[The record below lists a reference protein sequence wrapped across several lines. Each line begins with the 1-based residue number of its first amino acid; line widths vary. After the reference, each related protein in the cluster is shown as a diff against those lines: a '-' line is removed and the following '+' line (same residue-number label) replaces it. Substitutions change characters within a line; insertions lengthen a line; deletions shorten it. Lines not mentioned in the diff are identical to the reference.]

1 MYAHLL
7 SSAGVRDADLSF
19 SGEDENVSGRD
30 ALGTGT
36 PEISGARAERR
47 SSAIGGTPPPRRE
60 PTVATVDALRETVP
74 ALNRALEDLGYPS
87 PLELLLPDAADLART
102 CDVLFLLLRDRQED
116 LAARDA
122 WADERARA
130 RADVAAAE
138 TRAERLRVSRDAEAA
153 ARAADANRRDRAD
166 DDSRARLERVTAE
179 RDSARRELR
188 ASTQKLARLEH
199 ETRRRELENDRL
211 KARLSAIV
219 ESRETKA
226 FVRDVEKKTA
236 RGGVTLVD
244 KNVARR
250 GGENDGKGRER
261 GFGSARGGPGPSPAV
276 SLALHHSMMSAYEA
290 KLRAFMHDAN
300 DLRAM
305 LRDAGVDRETSLRAV
320 VGSTAPRPENVGE
333 RRSPRPADG
342 AVAAVADGRA
352 EVDGFDVEDGFDD
365 EKTHLEDPTSASR
378 NDATL
383 DDAFAFNLASL
394 RDRLG
399 DEKETEEGRD
409 DDARAAADA
418 AAEAAAPASP
428 LEIALRWHEREHARL
443 SKEAREKEA
452 LEEPEI
458 SSGSGSA
465 PRSPSARARSD
476 TESSERLA
484 WNQKREERRDDAPA
498 RIRDARI
505 RDARRAA
512 PSSAPPDALLTA
524 SPEVSSSEPDEDE
537 AGGRGGA
544 FEAARET
551 RGDGSSSEEVFEEV
565 FDPPDPPR
573 ATKPEPER
581 LAPRREKV
589 NASARRDAVAGAA
602 LSGASAP
609 ASPAS
614 PLDALLARHLGTS
627 RAPAAGPPRDR
638 GEWLERR
645 RRRANPFSDADDV
658 SVD

>member
-498 RIRDARI
+498 RIRDAR
-505 RDARRAA
+505 RAA
-512 PSSAPPDALLTA
+512 ASSAPPDALLTA

>member
-179 RDSARRELR
+179 RDAARRELR

-226 FVRDVEKKTA
+226 FVRDVEKA

-250 GGENDGKGRER
+250 GGESDGKGRER

-320 VGSTAPRPENVGE
+320 VGSAAPRPENVGE

-352 EVDGFDVEDGFDD
+352 EVDGLDVEDGFDD

-378 NDATL
+378 NDATKA

-409 DDARAAADA
+409 DDARAAAAA

-465 PRSPSARARSD
+465 PRSPNARARSD

-484 WNQKREERRDDAPA
+484 WNQKRDPRRDDAP
-498 RIRDARI
+498 ARI

-512 PSSAPPDALLTA
+512 PSSAPPDALLSA

-544 FEAARET
+544 FEAARG
-551 RGDGSSSEEVFEEV
+551 RSGDGSSSEEVFEEV

-589 NASARRDAVAGAA
+589 NTSARRDAVAGAA

-614 PLDALLARHLGTS
+614 PLDALLARHLGAS

>member
-19 SGEDENVSGRD
+19 SGEDENASGRD

-153 ARAADANRRDRAD
+153 ARAADANRRERAD

-179 RDSARRELR
+179 RDAARRELR

-219 ESRETKA
+219 ESRETRGA
-226 FVRDVEKKTA
+226 RDVEKA

-244 KNVARR
+244 KKNYEK
-250 GGENDGKGRER
+250 GGER
-261 GFGSARGGPGPSPAV
+261 GFGSALRDEKKKNGGAGPSPAV

-305 LRDAGVDRETSLRAV
+305 LREKNAGVDPETRGAV
-320 VGSTAPRPENVGE
+320 SGSAAPRPENVS
-333 RRSPRPADG
+333 RRSPGPADG
-342 AVAAVADGRA
+342 AEVPAGTSRRA
-352 EVDGFDVEDGFDD
+352 EDDGLDVEGGLDD
-365 EKTHLEDPTSASR
+365 EKIHFDDPKKTSAR
-378 NDATL
+378 RDATI

-443 SKEAREKEA
+443 SKEA
-452 LEEPEI
+452 LEER
-458 SSGSGSA
+458 SSGSGSPA
-465 PRSPSARARSD
+465 
-476 TESSERLA
+476 TSERLA
-484 WNQKREERRDDAPA
+484 WNQKREARQKRDKLAA
-498 RIRDARI
+498 RVGDES
-505 RDARRAA
+505 ARRKT
-512 PSSAPPDALLTA
+512 PSSAPPDALLSA
-524 SPEVSSSEPDEDE
+524 SPGVSSSEPDEETDSS
-537 AGGRGGA
+537 GGRGGA
-544 FEAARET
+544 FGAAREG

-565 FDPPDPPR
+565 FEEVPPDPPLE
-573 ATKPEPER
+573 TKPEPEGLAR
-581 LAPRREKV
+581 DTRRAPRREKV
-589 NASARRDAVAGAA
+589 AATPRRDAAAGAA
-602 LSGASAP
+602 PEGIGASAP

-614 PLDALLARHLGTS
+614 PLDALLARHLGAS

-645 RRRANPFSDADDV
+645 RRRANPFATDVDDV

>member
-19 SGEDENVSGRD
+19 SGEDENASGRD

-179 RDSARRELR
+179 RDAARRELR

-226 FVRDVEKKTA
+226 GARDVEKA

-250 GGENDGKGRER
+250 GGENYEKGGER

-305 LRDAGVDRETSLRAV
+305 LRDAGVDPETRRAV
-320 VGSTAPRPENVGE
+320 SGWAAPRPENVS
-333 RRSPRPADG
+333 RRSPGPADG
-342 AVAAVADGRA
+342 AVAAGTSRRA

-365 EKTHLEDPTSASR
+365 EKTHFEDPTSAR
-378 NDATL
+378 RDATL

-409 DDARAAADA
+409 DDARAAAAA

-443 SKEAREKEA
+443 SKEA
-452 LEEPEI
+452 LEEPEL

-465 PRSPSARARSD
+465 PGLPNARARRE

-484 WNQKREERRDDAPA
+484 WNRKREERRDDAP
-498 RIRDARI
+498 ARI

-512 PSSAPPDALLTA
+512 PSSAPPDALLSA
-524 SPEVSSSEPDEDE
+524 SSEVSPSEPDEDE
-537 AGGRGGA
+537 AGGRGCA
-544 FEAARET
+544 FEAARS

-573 ATKPEPER
+573 ETKPEPER
-581 LAPRREKV
+581 LAPRREKG

-602 LSGASAP
+602 PSGTSAP

-645 RRRANPFSDADDV
+645 RRRANPFGDADDV